1 MILSMRWFYSQR
13 NFDIQPHRYM
23 YLTFCSILR
32 NNYFKE
38 QLSVVASKYNLRDT
52 ENNRKEVKR
61 QNILDFLQPKT
72 WFYETS
78 LLEVVIVMVKIWSV
92 SFSKSS
98 RLLDFT

>member
-1 MILSMRWFYSQR
+1 
-13 NFDIQPHRYM
+13 M

-32 NNYFKE
+32 NNYSKE

-52 ENNRKEVKR
+52 ENDRKEVKR

-78 LLEVVIVMVKIWSV
+78 LLEVVIVMVKI
-92 SFSKSS
+92 
-98 RLLDFT
+98 